1 MNMSHDQA
9 QTILGSSLQVIK
21 SHLHIQ
27 TVVCLELLNTE
38 GPTDIC

>member
-9 QTILGSSLQVIK
+9 QTMLGSSLQVIK

-27 TVVCLELLNTE
+27 TVACLKLLNIE
-38 GPTDIC
+38 GPTDTC